1 MTEKPSIF
9 TIGEHHDVYPAI
21 DPRTN
26 PMLSTSLDGRNA
38 VITGA
43 GRGIGRSIAL
53 FFTHAAVKSLTLIAL
68 EQNELDETVKQCLS
82 INSSLLVLTKAFN
95 VTDASTVQ
103 ELMQET
109 EDKFGGCDVL
119 ACNAGRPPQW
129 LNTAESDPGIWWD
142 TVAVSLQHS
151 FLFTRFALPGM
162 QKRKR
167 GSIIFT
173 SSSGA
178 HASRGI
184 GSYAVGKLGQIR
196 LAEMIHNEDFEEY
209 GIKCFAFNPG
219 AVKTRF
225 FTDFEDKVKGNVVPG
240 SYLEDGVEGENKSAN
255 TAYTAL
261 KDAQFDTPEL
271 AAGLV
276 TVLAGG
282 GLDFMSGRYLDAR
295 VDIADYIRD
304 KEIILREDLHK
315 VKLHMSG
322 SGDGYAK

>member
-1 MTEKPSIF
+1 MPDKPSIF
-9 TIGEHHDVYPAI
+9 TIGEHHDAYPAI

-26 PMLSTSLDGRNA
+26 PVLSASLAGRNA

-53 FFTHAAVKSLTLIAL
+53 FFTHASVKSLTLIAL
-68 EQNELDETVKQCLS
+68 EQNELDETTKQCLT
-82 INSSLLVLTKAFN
+82 INPSLLVLTKAFN
-95 VTDASTVQ
+95 VTDALAVQ
-103 ELMQET
+103 QLIQEV
-109 EDKFGGCDVL
+109 EDKFGGCDIL

-129 LNTAESDPGIWWD
+129 LSTAECEPGIWWD

-151 FLFTRFALPGM
+151 FLFSRFALPGM

-178 HASRGI
+178 HAPRGM
-184 GSYAVGKLGQIR
+184 GSYTVGKLGQIR
-196 LAEMIHNEDFEEY
+196 LAEIIHNENFEEFN
-209 GIKCFAFNPG
+209 IKCFAFNPG

-225 FTDFEDKVKGNVVPG
+225 FTDFEDKVKGNIVEA
-240 SYLEDGVEGENKSAN
+240 SYVEDGVEGEEKSAS
-255 TAYTAL
+255 TAYNTL
-261 KDAQFDTPEL
+261 KDVQFDTPEL
-271 AAGLV
+271 TAGLV

-295 VDIADYIRD
+295 VDVGDYIRD
-304 KEIILREDLHK
+304 KEVILREDLHK

-322 SGDGYAK
+322 CGDGYAE